1 MIRLPD
7 SASTPVVGS
16 SRISTGASRT
26 IARAIAIRCRCP
38 PESLLPFWPISVSYP
53 SVSAEMNS

>member
-7 SASTPVVGS
+7 SASSPVVGS

-26 IARAIAIRCRCP
+26 IARAIAIRWRWP
-38 PESLLPFWPISVSYP
+38 PDSRLPFCPISVS
-53 SVSAEMNS
+53 